1 MNKIERIAKSVLS
14 STRGTISSKRLMG
27 IWMVMVVSGC
37 LIYGIAREG
46 FTLHIS
52 EIMDTY
58 MITGA
63 GLLGVDSITR
73 IWSERTTETMNE
85 DSTKDE
91 N

>member
-1 MNKIERIAKSVLS
+1 MNKIERVAKSILS

-27 IWMVMVVSGC
+27 IWMVLVASGC
-37 LIYGIAREG
+37 LIYGIMHEG
-46 FTLHIS
+46 ITPSIAG
-52 EIMDTY
+52 IMDTY

-63 GLLGVDSITR
+63 GLLGVDSVTR
-73 IWSERTTETMNE
+73 IWSDKILNQ